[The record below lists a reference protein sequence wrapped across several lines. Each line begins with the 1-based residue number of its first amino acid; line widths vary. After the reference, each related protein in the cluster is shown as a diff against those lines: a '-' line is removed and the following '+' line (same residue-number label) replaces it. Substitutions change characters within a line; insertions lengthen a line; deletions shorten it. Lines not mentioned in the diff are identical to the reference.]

1 MSGLPITATGPDSG
15 VSTPSLI
22 VVPSK
27 PGPVWSSASPPPS
40 PSRFTLVGGT
50 SAAGDHERQ
59 QRDDPEH
66 PLHYVPPQYENGH
79 ALKYAFSR
87 SHMAASPRGSN
98 IRNRTIS
105 RPKMA
110 WLREKTEM
118 NPSSAAVV
126 ATPGIESE

>member
-1 MSGLPITATGPDSG
+1 MTATGPVSG

-27 PGPVWSSASPPPS
+27 PGPASSDAAEPLVTRLVVIGGATAAGQRERQHRGQIEHLLHHESTPP
-40 PSRFTLVGGT
+40 VGG
-50 SAAGDHERQ
+50 
-59 QRDDPEH
+59 
-66 PLHYVPPQYENGH
+66 QYENGH
-79 ALKYAFSR
+79 ALKYALAR

-98 IRNRTIS
+98 IRNSTIS

-118 NPSSAAVV
+118 KPSSFAVD
-126 ATPGIESE
+126 ATPGIEPE